1 MKLNRTDLELYAEDI
16 LINVLKRERFSHT
29 VRDALADRLERIFME
44 IHQAENRLEARKA
57 LKQALKKKPQK
68 EC

>member
-1 MKLNRTDLELYAEDI
+1 MKLNRADLELYAEDI
-16 LINVLKRERFSHT
+16 LTNVLHRTRFSHV
-29 VRDALADRLERIFME
+29 VRDALADRLERVISE
-44 IHQAENRLEARKA
+44 VIQNTNRLEARKA